1 MIGGLTSSTLITLFF
16 IPAFYAGWEGWRE
29 RAREKKALKKQKKA
43 EAAGDAPSGAQP
55 A

>member
-16 IPAFYAGWEGWRE
+16 IPTLYAGWEGWRE
-29 RAREKKALKKQKKA
+29 RVREKKALKKRKKA
-43 EAAGDAPSGAQP
+43 AASGAPPEAAQP

>member
-16 IPAFYAGWEGWRE
+16 IPTLYAGWEGWRE
-29 RAREKKALKKQKKA
+29 RIREKKALKKQKKP
-43 EAAGDAPSGAQP
+43 EAADTVPGGAQP